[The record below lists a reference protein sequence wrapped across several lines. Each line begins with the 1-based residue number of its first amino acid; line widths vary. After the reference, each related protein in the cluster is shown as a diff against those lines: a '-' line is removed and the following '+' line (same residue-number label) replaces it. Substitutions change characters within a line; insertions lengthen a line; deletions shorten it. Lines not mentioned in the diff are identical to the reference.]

1 MADDKTPVMFVHG
14 MWLHPTSWQL
24 WAERFAAAGYEPVAA
39 AWPGVADTVAA
50 TRTNPDA
57 QAGNGLDEIA
67 DHLTQ
72 FAATLH
78 SKPIL
83 IGHSVG
89 GFLVERLLGD
99 DVGRA
104 AIAISPAQ
112 IKGVKAVGLGQAKS
126 LFSILSHP
134 GNRHKAVSLN
144 PEQFKA
150 SFANALS
157 QQESDELYEK
167 WTTPSPART
176 LFQLALSAVEPHS
189 PAAVKTANEGRGPL
203 LLMAAKQ
210 DRTVDQVLVHSAF
223 KQYRKSSAVT
233 ELIDYDDR
241 GHSLTVDSGATK
253 LIDDSLAWL
262 EKHHLH

>member
-1 MADDKTPVMFVHG
+1 MRLRLRRPESFTG
-14 MWLHPTSWQL
+14 RQL
-24 WAERFAAAGYEPVAA
+24 TDPLAA
-39 AWPGVADTVAA
+39 
-50 TRTNPDA
+50 
-57 QAGNGLDEIA
+57 
-67 DHLTQ
+67 
-72 FAATLH
+72 
-78 SKPIL
+78 
-83 IGHSVG
+83 
-89 GFLVERLLGD
+89 
-99 DVGRA
+99 
-104 AIAISPAQ
+104 
-112 IKGVKAVGLGQAKS
+112 
-126 LFSILSHP
+126 
-134 GNRHKAVSLN
+134 
-144 PEQFKA
+144 
-150 SFANALS
+150 
-157 QQESDELYEK
+157 
-167 WTTPSPART
+167 PART